1 MIVMTVAAAVTAA
14 VGVVPKKE
22 KIKGISGEN
31 WISPLCNQIK
41 EIMEFV
47 YRLSDEL

>member
-1 MIVMTVAAAVTAA
+1 MTVAADVTAA
-14 VGVVPKKE
+14 VGAVPKKE

-31 WISPLCNQIK
+31 WISPLCNPIK

-47 YRLSDEL
+47 CRPSDEQ

>member
-1 MIVMTVAAAVTAA
+1 MIVMTVAAAVAAA
-14 VGVVPKKE
+14 VAAVLKME

-31 WISPLCNQIK
+31 RISPLWNKIK

-47 YRLSDEL
+47 YRPSDEL